1 MPTSV
6 SVIGMGKV
14 GAPTVAAMAA
24 RGIRA
29 IGVDSDAAKV
39 EPIERGMPPVFE
51 PCLAETLIRAQG
63 RLTAT
68 QSIEVSVR
76 DSEHHFYRGCR
87 SCGHGRHLFV
97 ALRTSCV
104 RVGAKLE
111 SLYRTVCENRPP
123 GGPHEPRQRG
133 NRQTRGEHLRHYEDQ
148 LCEHTG
154 PFV

>member
-1 MPTSV
+1 MPTNV
-6 SVIGMGKV
+6 SVIGMGKM

-24 RGIRA
+24 RRIRA
-29 IGVDSDAAKV
+29 IGVDSDAARV

-51 PCLAETLIRAQG
+51 RSLTETLIRAQG

-76 DSEHHFYRGCR
+76 DSDITFIVVAASADTHGTFSLRYLLPACARAQSWNPGIESCPRIGPRG
-87 SCGHGRHLFV
+87 
-97 ALRTSCV
+97 
-104 RVGAKLE
+104 
-111 SLYRTVCENRPP
+111 PQ
-123 GGPHEPRQRG
+123 EPRQRG

-148 LCEHTG
+148 LREHFG